1 MKTLL
6 VFLGII
12 LLAFGQ
18 GHIAQADSLTILIG
32 DKDYLGGN
40 ATTNHFT
47 PGPWDTRSAAELAAT
62 NGAQHTDYA
71 EFYYGTYFFTVDF
84 MFDYDA
90 FASIDSV
97 SLTIGAGGIQSND
110 TDPNTSNNFEDGL
123 LIDSVVVP
131 DAFNGIDQEYSNFG
145 LGFGILNWTI
155 DNSFF
160 SYFMDGSAT
169 VTVALNS
176 YAGTDLPNTTSEP
189 AVFDFAELTVNGE
202 LQNGGAEPVPE
213 PATMLLFGSGLIGLL
228 GFRKKFRK
236 R

>member
-1 MKTLL
+1 MKILA
-6 VFLGII
+6 VFLGVI

-18 GHIAQADSLTILIG
+18 GQIAQADSLTMLIG

-47 PGPWDTRSAAELAAT
+47 HGPWDTRSAAEVAAT

-71 EFYYGTYFFTVDF
+71 AAYWGTYFYSVDF

-97 SLTIGAGGIQSND
+97 NLTIGAGGIQSND
-110 TDPNTSNNFEDGL
+110 TDPNTSYFVEDGL
-123 LIDSVVVP
+123 LIDSVLVP
-131 DAFNGIDQEYSNFG
+131 DAFNGVDQSYDIAR
-145 LGFGILNWTI
+145 GFGILNWSI

-176 YAGTDLPNTTSEP
+176 YAGTDLPNIGGEP
-189 AVFDFAELTVNGE
+189 AVFDFAELTVNGQ
-202 LQNGGAEPVPE
+202 LQNGGAQPVPE
-213 PATMLLFGSGLIGLL
+213 PATMLLLGSGLIGLA
-228 GFRKKFRK
+228 GFGRKFRKK
-236 R
+236 

>member
-6 VFLGII
+6 VFLGVI

-18 GHIAQADSLTILIG
+18 GQIAQADSLTILIG
-32 DKDYLGGN
+32 DKDNLGGK

-47 PGPWDTRSAAELAAT
+47 HGDWDTRSAAESAAT
-62 NGAQHTDYA
+62 NGAQYTDYA
-71 EFYYGTYFFTVDF
+71 EQYYGTYFYTIDF
-84 MFDYDA
+84 IFDYDA
-90 FASIDSV
+90 FASIDTV
-97 SLTIGAGGIQSND
+97 SLTIGAGGIQTND

-131 DAFNGIDQEYSNFG
+131 DAFNGVEQEYSGFG

-176 YAGTDLPNTTSEP
+176 WAGTSLPGTGEP

-202 LQNGGAEPVPE
+202 LQNGSPVPE
-213 PATMLLFGSGLIGLL
+213 PATMLLLGSGLVGLA
-228 GFRKKFRK
+228 GFRRKMIKKRQ
-236 R
+236 